1 MKKKSLKTPQRRVNI
16 NSCPDEEFFRRDGGG
31 GVKGTCKIMFTGRGG
46 GGCEVYFLYLFY
58 RNQISLN
65 FLAGNPRP

>member
-31 GVKGTCKIMFTGRGG
+31 GSKVHVKLCLPGEG

>member
-31 GVKGTCKIMFTGRGG
+31 GSKVHVKLCLPGEGGRVRG
-46 GGCEVYFLYLFY
+46 LF
-58 RNQISLN
+58 SVLV
-65 FLAGNPRP
+65 L

>member
-1 MKKKSLKTPQRRVNI
+1 MKKKSLKTPQPRVNI

-31 GVKGTCKIMFTGRGG
+31 GGVKGKIMFTGRG

>member
-46 GGCEVYFLYLFY
+46 GRLRGLF
-58 RNQISLN
+58 SVLV
-65 FLAGNPRP
+65 L

>member
-31 GVKGTCKIMFTGRGG
+31 VKGTCKIMFTGRGG
-46 GGCEVYFLYLFY
+46 GRLRGLF
-58 RNQISLN
+58 SVLV
-65 FLAGNPRP
+65 L

>member
-31 GVKGTCKIMFTGRGG
+31 GGSKVHVKLCLPGG
-46 GGCEVYFLYLFY
+46 GGEVARFIFCTCF
-58 RNQISLN
+58 I
-65 FLAGNPRP
+65 GIK

>member
-31 GVKGTCKIMFTGRGG
+31 GVKGTFKIMFTGGEGARFIFCTCFIG
-46 GGCEVYFLYLFY
+46 
-58 RNQISLN
+58 IK
-65 FLAGNPRP
+65 

>member
-46 GGCEVYFLYLFY
+46 GARFIFCTCFIG
-58 RNQISLN
+58 IK
-65 FLAGNPRP
+65 